1 MNVGRLGGYVLRFLC
16 SILIACFCMF
26 GSVCF
31 ADMEVGHYGPE
42 VLEVQK
48 KLSASGFKINVVDGI
63 YDEQTENAV
72 KSYQYENK
80 LEMTGKVDK
89 DLYRKLLGKDLPD
102 RFSLSAHISLIRRI
116 LGSAVALQGIPYV
129 FGGTTP
135 NGFDCSGFV
144 QYVFRQAGINL
155 PRMADEQ
162 SAVCKSVTNPQEGD
176 LVFFQTYA
184 PGVSHIGISLGGN
197 RFIHAS
203 SSKGITISSLDED
216 YWANHYIGAG
226 TIIPGRAM

>member
-1 MNVGRLGGYVLRFLC
+1 MRFLFSC
-16 SILIACFCMF
+16 LIVVCCLF
-26 GSVCF
+26 GSATCF
-31 ADMEVGHYGPE
+31 ADMCRGDEGPE

-48 KLSASGFKINVVDGI
+48 KLVASGFFIKEIDGRFG
-63 YDEQTENAV
+63 EATENAV
-72 KSYQYENK
+72 KSFQYENK
-80 LEMTGKVDK
+80 LEMTGQVNQE
-89 DLYRKLLGKDLPD
+89 LYRKLLGKELPD
-102 RFSLSAHISLIRRI
+102 RFAITGHISLIRRI
-116 LGSAVALQGIPYV
+116 IGAAITLQGIPYV
-129 FGGTTP
+129 FGGTSTS
-135 NGFDCSGFV
+135 GFDCSGFV

-162 SAVCKSVTNPQEGD
+162 SYVCKSVKHPREGD
-176 LVFFQTYA
+176 LVFFSTYA

-226 TIIPGRAM
+226 TLIPGRAM

>member
-1 MNVGRLGGYVLRFLC
+1 MRFLC
-16 SILIACFCMF
+16 SVLIACFCMF

-80 LEMTGKVDK
+80 LEMTGKINK

>member
-1 MNVGRLGGYVLRFLC
+1 
-16 SILIACFCMF
+16 MF

-80 LEMTGKVDK
+80 LEMTGRVNK

>member
-1 MNVGRLGGYVLRFLC
+1 
-16 SILIACFCMF
+16 MF

-184 PGVSHIGISLGGN
+184 PGVSHIGIFLGGN

>member
-1 MNVGRLGGYVLRFLC
+1 MRFLC
-16 SILIACFCMF
+16 SVLLMCMCMF
-26 GSVCF
+26 DSVCY
-31 ADMEVGHYGPE
+31 ADMEVGHEGPE
-42 VLEVQK
+42 VLAVQQ
-48 KLSASGFKINVVDGI
+48 KLTASGFIVKDLNGV

-80 LEMTGKVDK
+80 LQMTGKIDK
-89 DLYRKLLGKDLPD
+89 DLYRKLLGQEMPS
-102 RFSLSAHISLIRRI
+102 RFSFSAHISLIRRI
-116 LGSAVALQGIPYV
+116 IGSAIALQGIPYV
-129 FGGTTP
+129 FGGTSP

-162 SAVCKSVTNPQEGD
+162 SAVCKTVQKPREGD

-226 TIIPGRAM
+226 TLIPGRAM